1 MNAVLRAGDR
11 STSGASQL
19 HRVGASIAFSAASFV
34 VVSTLVTTMDP
45 ARFAAIGLVYVL
57 CSVLTNLLRYGLFD
71 ATLAGHVPLVT
82 CRVAARWLALAVVL
96 VTLMGM
102 VAAVV
107 LWLDLLA
114 AAVVLGAGLSAGG
127 DLARMVRFCDGRSQ
141 EVLVGDLAW
150 LVGIV
155 VLAAAAWAGGV
166 APAVG
171 AVGGWIIGGAGWT
184 ALALGDG
191 PIGPTG
197 EGTGRPTGWLRA
209 LVGTLPMAA
218 SGGGPYVGY
227 LAGMAAVTA
236 VGRPSAASLLEVGRL
251 VGMPAVTVY
260 SGLRVGVVASSP
272 VAPAPALWPAEAT
285 GDTTPTRSGAPRSA
299 PMAAAGAALASA
311 AVLAAT
317 LVAVMVA
324 PAGFGS
330 ALAVAR
336 RWWPLIAASQ
346 LARLVVSVVS
356 DAARPLLGPGA
367 GVRIGMASALFGA
380 VVPPVLV
387 VAVGDVGALL
397 SQLAV
402 VGLIY
407 FLIQSAL
414 RVSTVAH
421 RRTPHIRP
429 IR

>member
-1 MNAVLRAGDR
+1 MNAVLGARDGR
-11 STSGASQL
+11 TSGASQI
-19 HRVGASIAFSAASFV
+19 HRVGASVAFSGGSFLV
-34 VVSTLVTTMDP
+34 VATLVTTMDP
-45 ARFAAIGLVYVL
+45 ARFAGIGLVYVL
-57 CSVLTNLLRYGLFD
+57 CSVLTNLIRYGLFD
-71 ATLAGHVPLVT
+71 ATLAGQVPLAV
-82 CRVAARWLALAVVL
+82 CRLAARWLALIIVL
-96 VTLMGM
+96 ATLVGM

-114 AAVVLGAGLSAGG
+114 AFVVLGAGLSAGG
-127 DLARMVRFCDGRSQ
+127 DLARMVRFCDGRSR
-141 EVLVGDLAW
+141 EVLVGDVAW

-155 VLAAAAWAGGV
+155 VLAAAAWAGGL

-191 PIGPTG
+191 PVGAG
-197 EGTGRPTGWLRA
+197 EGAGGPTGWLRA

-218 SGGGPYVGY
+218 SGSGPYVGY

-272 VAPAPALWPAEAT
+272 VAPAPWPSKAPGAA
-285 GDTTPTRSGAPRSA
+285 GDRSGINRSA
-299 PMAAAGAALASA
+299 HLAAVGAAVASA
-311 AVLAAT
+311 VVLLFT
-317 LVAVMVA
+317 VVAVMAA
-324 PAGFGS
+324 PAGIGS

-367 GVRIGMASALFGA
+367 GVRIGMASALLGA
-380 VVPPVLV
+380 VVPPALVL
-387 VAVGDVGALL
+387 AVGDVGALI

-407 FLIQSAL
+407 ALIQGAL
-414 RVSTVAH
+414 RVSPVAH

-429 IR
+429 TR